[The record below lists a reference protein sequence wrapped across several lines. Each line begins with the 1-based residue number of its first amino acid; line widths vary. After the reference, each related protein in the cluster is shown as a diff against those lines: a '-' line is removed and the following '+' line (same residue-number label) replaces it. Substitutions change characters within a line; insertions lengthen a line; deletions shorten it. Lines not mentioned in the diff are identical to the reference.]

1 MSQQICHVSPTAAS
15 VQEAELIIVERELE
29 NLMLSDEDYL
39 ERASKDVVLPALTCP
54 ACNGFYRGPV
64 RYCRK
69 SHGVCAL
76 CFPGMGKKCP
86 AGVCSEMYGEVTVT
100 TGHQAELVKE
110 YGLKVDCKYKKD
122 GCGRKGIVQDIE
134 DHEADCPERL
144 IACLMACTD
153 FWQRAKDYEAHVG
166 GHHQEFT
173 ARAGGWWFAQYF
185 HPALGYRQ
193 GAHTMWVDPQT
204 GLSFSAVLKQEATF
218 WSCFVMVYG
227 GRPSRGQAVTPSL
240 ATSAPWATTPRG
252 LRSTRS
258 ASSLTSSRP
267 TTPDIT
273 SSGNTTGTKMESS
286 NYQSL
291 SKWKRRRNRRQLT
304 EEAHLELIY
313 AKGNMCSL

>member
-1 MSQQICHVSPTAAS
+1 MAAS
-15 VQEAELIIVERELE
+15 VQEAELIKVERELE
-29 NLMLSDEDYL
+29 NMMLSDEDYL

-204 GLSFSAVLKQEATF
+204 GHSFSAVLKQEATF

-227 GRPSRGQAVTPSL
+227 SKKVAEDYGVQIKL
-240 ATSAPWATTPRG
+240 
-252 LRSTRS
+252 
-258 ASSLTSSRP
+258 SSLDGSSSHAFAGNVCPMGDHATWPQEHTFRFLFDEFKAYNAGHYFIGEHNRDKNGELKLP
-267 TTPDIT
+267 IT
-273 SSGNTTGTKMESS
+273 VKVE
-286 NYQSL
+286 
-291 SKWKRRRNRRQLT
+291 KK
-304 EEAHLELIY
+304 
-313 AKGNMCSL
+313 KK